1 MPIPAIIAAA
11 VARVGVPAAIKK
23 YGKQAVQAVVN
34 AEKKVSGKIG
44 SKKPL
49 EAAKAKA
56 KPTDKRV
63 KDVRGKSKSATTRK
77 ANANRKANDAS
88 MSAARKENVSSGRR
102 RAAAGLGYAATGAA
116 VVGAGM
122 SSGKAKP
129 KRAKVTGRGGKLTAD
144 GKANVTREQ
153 LQASGLSSL
162 TKYMNQWNKSGKRPT
177 AAAKKPAAKSPAAKK
192 PAAKKPAAKKP
203 KTPQMLIKQRQ
214 APKKKR
220 KFSLGFGRK

>member
-1 MPIPAIIAAA
+1 MPIPAILPVVAAA

-34 AEKKVSGKIG
+34 AEKKASGKIG
-44 SKKPL
+44 SKKPI

-63 KDVRGKSKSATTRK
+63 KGVRGKSKSATTRK
-77 ANANRKANDAS
+77 ANSNRKANDAS

-102 RAAAGLGYAATGAA
+102 RVAAGLGYAATGAA

-122 SSGKAKP
+122 SSGKAKKPAAKP

-177 AAAKKPAAKSPAAKK
+177 AAAKKPAAKK
-192 PAAKKPAAKKP
+192 PAARKP

-220 KFSLGFGRK
+220 KYSLGFGRK